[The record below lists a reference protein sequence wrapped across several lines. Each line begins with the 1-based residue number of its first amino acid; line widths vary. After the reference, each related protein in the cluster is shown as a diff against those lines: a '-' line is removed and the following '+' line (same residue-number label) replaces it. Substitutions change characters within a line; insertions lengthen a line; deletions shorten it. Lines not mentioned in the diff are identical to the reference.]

1 MVVLT
6 IANINKYIATNIKKI
21 VGIND
26 KTKKVLFKYLKITPS
41 LSNVSL

>member
-21 VGIND
+21 AEIID
-26 KTKKVLFKYLKITPS
+26 KTKKVLFKYLKIIPS
-41 LSNVSL
+41 LSNVNV